1 MTTSRNDA
9 HIRKKGGLRMAAA
22 AASAAAFAF
31 ALLCFPGIAG
41 AGVTQGLSSCVNTLI
56 PSLFPFMVLSTYMAE
71 SGLAASLGKWA
82 QPVTRFLFR
91 QPGCAAA
98 VVLMGFVGGYP
109 AGAKT
114 VSRLLEQGELTR
126 EQAGRLLCFC
136 VSAGPPFVLTAVGAC
151 LLGNPSAGVVLL
163 LSVTLSGLLL
173 GVFTRFRGSAQP
185 PQKAKG
191 TVQTSGS
198 PFVSSVM
205 GAARSMAAMCAL
217 VVGFSVLLQFLED
230 LGVVRSI
237 ARFLILRGF
246 YPGNGISLLPFLAE
260 ITAGCRTGAMAGA
273 SLPLFA
279 FALGWGGVCVH
290 LQVFSLFREFPV
302 SRWVFRLF
310 RLLHGLLSGALCW
323 LLLPFFPQAE
333 SASSQWSSQLSA
345 AASAPIPA
353 VIVLFVLL
361 LVMALDGSRFSLFGR
376 KKSPA
381 GHDA

>member
-1 MTTSRNDA
+1 MTTSRNPSTVRRTGA
-9 HIRKKGGLRMAAA
+9 LRIAFAAA
-22 AASAAAFAF
+22 ATAACAF
-31 ALLCFPGIAG
+31 ALLTFPGIAG
-41 AGVTQGLSSCVNTLI
+41 AGVTQGLSSCANTLV
-56 PSLFPFMVLSTYMAE
+56 PSLFPFMVLSAYLAE
-71 SGLAASLGKWA
+71 SGLASAVGKYL

-98 VVLMGFVGGYP
+98 VILMGFVGGYP

-136 VSAGPPFVLTAVGAC
+136 VSAGPPFVLTAIGAC
-151 LLGNPSAGVVLL
+151 MLGNPAAGAVLL
-163 LSVTLSGLLL
+163 WSVTLSGLLL
-173 GVFTRFRGSAQP
+173 GLCTRFRGSAQP
-185 PQKAKG
+185 GAKAKKAAPP
-191 TVQTSGS
+191 SGS

-205 GAARSMAAMCAL
+205 GAGRSMAAMCAL
-217 VVGFSVLLQFLED
+217 VVGFSVLIQFLED
-230 LGVVRSI
+230 LGAVRWV
-237 ARFLILRGF
+237 ARFLLLKGF
-246 YPGNGISLLPFLAE
+246 HPGNSISLLPFLTE

-279 FALGWGGVCVH
+279 FALGWGGICVH
-290 LQVFSLFREFPV
+290 LQVFSLFREFPL

-310 RLLHGLLSGALCW
+310 RFLHGLLSGVLCW

-333 SASSQWSSQLSA
+333 AASSQWSSQLSA

-376 KKSPA
+376 KKANSN
-381 GHDA
+381 GDA

>member
-1 MTTSRNDA
+1 MTTSRNPSTVRRTGA
-9 HIRKKGGLRMAAA
+9 LRIAFAAA
-22 AASAAAFAF
+22 ATAACAF
-31 ALLCFPGIAG
+31 ALLTFPGIAG
-41 AGVTQGLSSCVNTLI
+41 AGVTQGLSSCANTLI
-56 PSLFPFMVLSTYMAE
+56 PSLFPFMVLSAYLAE
-71 SGLAASLGKWA
+71 SGLASAVGKYL

-91 QPGCAAA
+91 QPGCASA
-98 VVLMGFVGGYP
+98 VILMGFVGGYP

-136 VSAGPPFVLTAVGAC
+136 VSAGPPFVLTAIGAC
-151 LLGNPSAGVVLL
+151 MLGNPAAGAVLL
-163 LSVTLSGLLL
+163 WSVTLSGLLL
-173 GVFTRFRGSAQP
+173 GLCTRFRGSAQP
-185 PQKAKG
+185 G
-191 TVQTSGS
+191 TKTKKSTPPSGS

-205 GAARSMAAMCAL
+205 GAGRSMAAMCAL
-217 VVGFSVLLQFLED
+217 VVGFSVLIQFLED
-230 LGVVRSI
+230 LGAMRWVVR
-237 ARFLILRGF
+237 FLLLKGF
-246 YPGNGISLLPFLAE
+246 HPGNSISILPFLTE

-279 FALGWGGVCVH
+279 FALGWGGICVH
-290 LQVFSLFREFPV
+290 LQVFSLFREFPL

-310 RLLHGLLSGALCW
+310 RFLHGLLSGVLCW

-333 SASSQWSSQLSA
+333 AASSQWSSQLSA

-376 KKSPA
+376 KKANSN
-381 GHDA
+381 GDA

>member
-1 MTTSRNDA
+1 MTKSRNLPHHA
-9 HIRKKGGLRMAAA
+9 KSKAYGIIAAA
-22 AASAAAFAF
+22 LGTAACAF
-31 ALLCFPGIAG
+31 ALLRFPGIAG

-71 SGLAASLGKWA
+71 SGLASALGKWA

-98 VVLMGFVGGYP
+98 AVLMGFVGGYP

-114 VSRLLEQGELTR
+114 VSRLWEQGELTR

-173 GVFTRFRGSAQP
+173 GVCTRFRGSAQP
-185 PQKAKG
+185 PQKAKE
-191 TVQTSGS
+191 TAQVSGS

-205 GAARSMAAMCAL
+205 GAARSMASMCAL
-217 VVGFSVLLQFLED
+217 VIGFSVFLQFLED
-230 LGVVRSI
+230 LGAVRSV

-246 YPGNGISLLPFLAE
+246 YPGNGISLLPFLTE
-260 ITAGCRTGAMAGA
+260 ITAGCRTGAMVGA

-310 RLLHGLLSGALCW
+310 RFLHGLLSGVLCW
-323 LLLPFFPQAE
+323 ALLPFFPQAE

-361 LVMALDGSRFSLFGR
+361 LVMALDGSRFTLFGR

>member
-1 MTTSRNDA
+1 MTKSRNLPHNA
-9 HIRKKGGLRMAAA
+9 KSRAYGIIAAA
-22 AASAAAFAF
+22 LGTAACAF
-31 ALLCFPGIAG
+31 ALLRFPGIAG

-71 SGLAASLGKWA
+71 SGLASALGKWA

-98 VVLMGFVGGYP
+98 AVLMGFVGGYP

-114 VSRLLEQGELTR
+114 VSRLWEQGELTR

-173 GVFTRFRGSAQP
+173 GVCTRFRGSAQP
-185 PQKAKG
+185 PQKAKE
-191 TVQTSGS
+191 TAQVSGS

-205 GAARSMAAMCAL
+205 GAARSMASMCAL
-217 VVGFSVLLQFLED
+217 VIGFSVFLQFLED
-230 LGVVRSI
+230 LGAVRSV

-246 YPGNGISLLPFLAE
+246 YPGNGISLLPFLTE
-260 ITAGCRTGAMAGA
+260 ITAGCRTGAMVGA

-310 RLLHGLLSGALCW
+310 RFLHGLLSGVLCW
-323 LLLPFFPQAE
+323 ALLPFFPQAE

-361 LVMALDGSRFSLFGR
+361 LVMALDGSRFTLFGR

>member
-1 MTTSRNDA
+1 MTKSRNLPHNA
-9 HIRKKGGLRMAAA
+9 KSRAYGIIIAALGTA
-22 AASAAAFAF
+22 ACAF
-31 ALLCFPGIAG
+31 ALLRFPGIAG

-71 SGLAASLGKWA
+71 SGLASALGKWA
-82 QPVTRFLFR
+82 QPVTQFLFR

-98 VVLMGFVGGYP
+98 AVLMGFVGGYP

-114 VSRLLEQGELTR
+114 ISRLWEQGELTR

-173 GVFTRFRGSAQP
+173 GVCTRFRGSAQP
-185 PQKAKG
+185 PQKAKE
-191 TVQTSGS
+191 TAQVSGS

-205 GAARSMAAMCAL
+205 GAARSMASMCAL
-217 VVGFSVLLQFLED
+217 VIGFSVFLQFLED
-230 LGVVRSI
+230 LGAVRSV

-246 YPGNGISLLPFLAE
+246 YPGNGISLLPFLTE
-260 ITAGCRTGAMAGA
+260 ITAGCRTGAMVGA

-310 RLLHGLLSGALCW
+310 RFLHGLLSGVLCW
-323 LLLPFFPQAE
+323 ALLPFFPQAE

-361 LVMALDGSRFSLFGR
+361 LVMALDGSRFTLFGR